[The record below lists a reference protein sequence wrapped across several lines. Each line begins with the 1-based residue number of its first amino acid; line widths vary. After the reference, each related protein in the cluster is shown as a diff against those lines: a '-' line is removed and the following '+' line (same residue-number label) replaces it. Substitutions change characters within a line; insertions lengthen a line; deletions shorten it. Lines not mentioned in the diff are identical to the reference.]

1 MKSRTASIQSRP
13 GFFCMQARSNFA
25 GKFGCTSTKREIII
39 KPEFIIIRRGISVYT
54 KKKKIVITV
63 AVIMLIIFSMI
74 YFSVDAKRLG
84 EISGYYT
91 GVDLKKD
98 GTETSDD
105 DDDSDI
111 FFYNS
116 CYDLIINSAKIP
128 YLDVYDSEAGN
139 PGIGGWIIGVD
150 DDTVTLWLNPLETD
164 FGFVPF
170 TGNSIIPIY
179 KFEYELKQNKIVLSH
194 DGKEIPFRK
203 I

>member
-25 GKFGCTSTKREIII
+25 GKFGCTFTKREIII
-39 KPEFIIIRRGISVYT
+39 KPEIAITRRGISVYT

-63 AVIMLIIFSMI
+63 AVIVLIIFSMI

-111 FFYNS
+111 
-116 CYDLIINSAKIP
+116 L
-128 YLDVYDSEAGN
+128 
-139 PGIGGWIIGVD
+139 
-150 DDTVTLWLNPLETD
+150 
-164 FGFVPF
+164 
-170 TGNSIIPIY
+170 
-179 KFEYELKQNKIVLSH
+179 Q
-194 DGKEIPFRK
+194 
-203 I
+203 

>member
-1 MKSRTASIQSRP
+1 
-13 GFFCMQARSNFA
+13 MQARPNFA

-63 AVIMLIIFSMI
+63 AVIVLIIFSMI

-164 FGFVPF
+164 FGFAPF